1 MAALSVLFF
10 HSRIFSEGSLFE
22 IPLQM
27 LFSNGWM
34 GVDVFFVL
42 SGFVISY
49 VYADRVEYRNY
60 LVRRFARFYP
70 VYILTT
76 LLALGIVTS
85 LGKPPFSQLGDF
97 DILMNIAML
106 QGLYGGHTI
115 SVNFVSWSVS
125 AEFIIYLIFPIIFW
139 IGAFLPANLFGVLTP
154 IILYSAFGGLDWTGL
169 GWPVNKCLFLFSAG
183 VMLFNY
189 WVKNGSSMP
198 KWISGAAIISLVAI
212 LGLPSWARQ
221 FGINIHN
228 AQMAVFAVPIVAWGL
243 TWHPKSALILL
254 GGRISYSIYLFH
266 GVVYMY
272 LVQVQMVGEWLL
284 FIFSSL
290 IIAYVG
296 SNWIERPAR
305 KWILVKSVK
314 NNGGR
319 QLS

>member
-1 MAALSVLFF
+1 M
-10 HSRIFSEGSLFE
+10 FE
-22 IPLQM
+22 IPLQV

-49 VYADRVEYRNY
+49 VYADRFEYRSY
-60 LVRRFARFYP
+60 LVRRFARIYP

-85 LGKPPFSQLGDF
+85 FGKPPFSKLDDF
-97 DILMNIAML
+97 DILMNLPML
-106 QGLYGGHTI
+106 QGFYGGHTI

-125 AEFIIYLIFPIIFW
+125 AEFIIYLIFPVICW
-139 IGAFLPANLFGVLTP
+139 ISAFLPTSLFAILVP
-154 IILYSAFGGLDWTGL
+154 IILYSAFGGLGWTGL

-189 WVKNGSSMP
+189 WVKNGSAMP
-198 KWISGAAIISLVAI
+198 KWISGAALVSLIAI
-212 LGLPSWARQ
+212 VGLPSWARE

-228 AQMAVFAVPIVAWGL
+228 EQMAIFAVPIVAWGL
-243 TWHPKSALILL
+243 TWNPKSALILL

-266 GVVYMY
+266 GVAYMY
-272 LVQVQMVGEWLL
+272 LVQVQLVGEWLL
-284 FIFSSL
+284 FIVSSL
-290 IIAYVG
+290 ILAYVG
-296 SNWIERPAR
+296 YNWIERPAR
-305 KWILVKSVK
+305 KWILAKTVR
-314 NNGGR
+314 NNYGQ